1 MKAKLFAGILTTL
14 LLAMTMVQAGNG
26 GSTNDK
32 RETREVGPFTQLEL
46 AVAADLYLK
55 QGNEYSLVLEGDE
68 DDLEE
73 IETVVRHGTLKIK
86 HDKPFHFGGMDRIKV
101 YVTMKD
107 IEGLSVS
114 GSGSLKA
121 ETPLEAEEIELNV
134 SGSGEINIDD
144 LNAYDAEMTISG
156 SGDIHL
162 SGGRK
167 LSSLTC
173 DISGSGELH
182 ARDLEAEK
190 AELTISGSGGCKVHV
205 TDELEVDI
213 SGSGNVRYKG
223 QPRINANI
231 SGSGDVEPY

>member
-1 MKAKLFAGILTTL
+1 MKAKLFAGALTAL
-14 LLAMTMVQAGNG
+14 LLAITLVQAGNG
-26 GSTNDK
+26 ESINDK
-32 RETREVGPFTQLEL
+32 RETREVGPFTQLQL
-46 AVAADLYLK
+46 AVAADLYLT

-86 HDKPFHFGGMDRIKV
+86 HDKPFHFGGIDRIKV
-101 YVTMKD
+101 YVTMKN

-121 ETPLEAEEIELNV
+121 ETAVEAEDIELNV

-144 LNAYDAEMTISG
+144 LKATTAEMTISG
-156 SGDIHL
+156 SGDINL

-167 LSSLTC
+167 LSSLNC

-182 ARDLEAEK
+182 ARDLETEK
-190 AELTISGSGGCKVHV
+190 AELTISGSGGCKVYV
-205 TDELEVDI
+205 TNDLEVDI
-213 SGSGNVRYKG
+213 SGSGNVRYRG
-223 QPRINANI
+223 QPRIDANV